1 MRLAGPLLLRLLP
14 AMVLVGGAVGEE
26 GKQRKGAQLDQFM
39 EEVRGALA
47 SQWDLLQNLRYH
59 TLSIKVRLV
68 KLEEQVQSL
77 ADSLDPGGDSQ
88 DAGIRISR
96 EKAPCDENQN
106 GTLSADA
113 AVDDEETGVTGMDDL
128 LEAMR
133 NLTQVYSILADSSS
147 LCGGTSPEKAS
158 SGPDTTTTI
167 ATTVTPPTDRKE
179 CAENDEEEKEKG
191 DTEPHHSTNVTARL
205 GSKAVLRCRLDHL
218 QDPEQAVWIR
228 VRDQNWLSQGRHK
241 VVANEER
248 IAVDFT
254 DEDLKYY
261 RLFLKDVRREDEGAY
276 ECNLSTT
283 PAVRQTIWLTVLDP
297 VPSPPCF
304 KHFPRDRLAVE
315 GQDVTF
321 ICRVSGHPR
330 PSITW
335 TRNSLQMSSSAR
347 HQITPAGDL
356 IIRGVRRG
364 DAGRYACEGIN
375 SKGQVDS
382 EALLTVRQPTKILRT
397 PRDKELLVGEDT
409 MLRCRAK
416 GDEGTTLQVEWLKDG
431 VTLNV
436 STDATSRRF
445 VSANNALVI
454 TLAEVEDSGEYTC
467 RASTPFD
474 VASASATLTVRE
486 EVETTSATTT
496 TTKAT
501 TITTTTPTLLVD
513 YCPPPFERIQKY
525 VCVLE
530 ITHMK
535 LNWEDAAEYCRR
547 EGGQLAW
554 EAEGKRVL
562 QDFLEGRYGLN
573 WRPTSSNTRWPF
585 WVGGRESNGGE
596 WQWLDGSPV
605 SPGIWAPQH
614 RRPSERRAAKED
626 WCLMFDGYQG
636 YLATAL
642 PCQSKRYFLCRLK

>member
-1 MRLAGPLLLRLLP
+1 MRLAAPLLLRLLP
-14 AMVLVGGAVGEE
+14 TMLLVGWAAGED

-68 KLEEQVQSL
+68 KLEAQMQSL
-77 ADSLDPGGDSQ
+77 ADRLESRGDSQ
-88 DAGIRISR
+88 DADTRISR
-96 EKAPCDENQN
+96 EKASCDDNMN
-106 GTLSADA
+106 RTLGADEA
-113 AVDDEETGVTGMDDL
+113 DFDEEREVTGMDNL

-147 LCGGTSPEKAS
+147 LCGGTNPGKAP
-158 SGPDTTTTI
+158 SGPDKTTTT
-167 ATTVTPPTDRKE
+167 TTTTTPPTDRKE
-179 CAENDEEEKEKG
+179 CAENDEEKEEEG
-191 DTEPHHSTNVTARL
+191 DTEFRHSTNVTARL
-205 GSKAVLRCRLDHL
+205 GSKAILRCRLDHL

-241 VVANEER
+241 VVANENR
-248 IAVDFT
+248 IAVDFAN
-254 DEDLKYY
+254 EELKYY

-297 VPSPPCF
+297 APSPPCF

-321 ICRVSGHPR
+321 ICRVSGYPR

-335 TRNSLQMSSSAR
+335 TRNSLQVSSSAR

-364 DAGRYACEGIN
+364 DAGRYVCEGVN

-409 MLRCRAK
+409 MFRCRAK
-416 GDEGTTLQVEWLKDG
+416 GDEGTPLLVEWLKDG

-436 STDATSRRF
+436 STDVTSRRF
-445 VSANNALVI
+445 ISSNNALVI
-454 TLAEVEDSGEYTC
+454 TLAVVEDSGEYTC

-486 EVETTSATTT
+486 EGDTTSVTTTTTTATTT
-496 TTKAT
+496 TTL
-501 TITTTTPTLLVD
+501 PLLLD

-535 LNWEDAAEYCRR
+535 LNWDEAAEHCRR

-554 EAEGKRVL
+554 EGEGKRVL
-562 QDFLEGRYGLN
+562 QDFLEARYGLS
-573 WRPTSSNTRWPF
+573 WRSTSSNTRWPF
-585 WVGGRESNGGE
+585 WVGGRESNGGQ

-636 YLATAL
+636 YLGTAL
-642 PCQSKRYFLCRLK
+642 PCHSKRYFLCRLK